1 MLMNHRSK
9 SKHVG
14 KLITYRKYFK
24 KIQTRKYKIH
34 EFKNTKDM
42 EERAKYSSQ
51 DPQGQLE
58 EKIRKKIQK
67 KKILNT
73 RIQNYQEEI
82 KMRRKESAA

>member
-1 MLMNHRSK
+1 
-9 SKHVG
+9 
-14 KLITYRKYFK
+14 
-24 KIQTRKYKIH
+24 
-34 EFKNTKDM
+34 M

-51 DPQGQLE
+51 DPQDQLE